1 MFGRA
6 GCVVLWRTGSALWYD
21 GDVMRYFEY
30 RTGGG
35 SCVCGRDSVFYAV
48 AAGQITYLFAQQL
61 FQLVIGFGPRAVH
74 GVESAEGIGA

>member
-30 RTGGG
+30 RTGGVA
-35 SCVCGRDSVFYAV
+35 VCGCDSVFYAV
-48 AAGQITYLFAQQL
+48 AAGQITYLFTQQL